1 MPTIEWVLRDD
12 DNQII
17 GQQFMKKYALNLNDQ
32 SVHDIEGAVEDF
44 KKNAWPDI
52 ELALLEAAQMTFIQD
67 KKKIWLVMVKR
78 RWPWRP
84 YMAELLVTSI

>member
-17 GQQFMKKYALNLNDQ
+17 GPQATRKYSLNLNGQ

-44 KKNAWPDI
+44 KKNALPDI
-52 ELALLEAAQMTFIQD
+52 ELDLLEAAQIAFIQD
-67 KKKIWLVMVKR
+67 KKRSDL
-78 RWPWRP
+78 
-84 YMAELLVTSI
+84 

>member
-17 GQQFMKKYALNLNDQ
+17 GQQATKKYLLNLNGQ

-44 KKNAWPDI
+44 KKSALPDI
-52 ELALLEAAQMTFIQD
+52 ELAVLEAAQIAGSSTV
-67 KKKIWLVMVKR
+67 LVEPNTNM
-78 RWPWRP
+78 
-84 YMAELLVTSI
+84 

>member
-17 GQQFMKKYALNLNDQ
+17 GQRATKKYLLNLNGQ

-44 KKNAWPDI
+44 KKKCI
-52 ELALLEAAQMTFIQD
+52 T
-67 KKKIWLVMVKR
+67 R
-78 RWPWRP
+78 
-84 YMAELLVTSI
+84 Y